1 MGKYYGY
8 IKWPH
13 LLKLAVYGKKEKLNS
28 LFARKGKKSVEWTDN
43 HFQFTPTYFVLKN
56 KTSAQFILN
65 NNLQKALLKDC
76 RFRFFTE

>member
-28 LFARKGKKSVEWTDN
+28 LFARKGKKSVEWIDN
-43 HFQFTPTYFVLKN
+43 HFQFTPTYF
-56 KTSAQFILN
+56 F
-65 NNLQKALLKDC
+65 
-76 RFRFFTE
+76 